1 MLQSIKTTTTVNQD
15 GAINIYSPELP
26 IGETV
31 EVIILIQPKNQDTTD
46 YLLSNSANKLH
57 LLEAIEELNNSAN
70 YTYVDIEAV

>member
-1 MLQSIKTTTTVNQD
+1 MLQSIKATTTVNKD

-46 YLLSNSANKLH
+46 YLMSNPANKMH
-57 LLEAIEELNNSAN
+57 LLEAIEELNNPTN
-70 YTYVDIEAV
+70 YTYVDIEAA